1 MHGRTPEPQHTRRE
15 LDRRQRVGVVALE
28 GGGQAH
34 LAALRRLGQAAV
46 AVARPADLAGLAAL
60 ILPGGKSPALA
71 ASMMAAG
78 LWEPARAFGARGKPI
93 WGTCAG
99 MVLLARESGRS
110 QPLLGLMDL
119 RVRRNAFG
127 RPLERFETMLPIPA
141 LGWPPFP
148 AVFRA
153 APAIEAA
160 GAEVEILATLPDG
173 AIVAVRQGR
182 LLATAFHPEQTD
194 DLRLHRY
201 FLALTA
207 GAGDEAST
215 M

>member
-1 MHGRTPEPQHTRRE
+1 M
-15 LDRRQRVGVVALE
+15 RVGVVALE
-28 GGGQAH
+28 GGGRDH
-34 LAALRRLGQAAV
+34 LAALRRLGKAAV
-46 AVARPADLAGLAAL
+46 AVERPTDLGGLAAL
-60 ILPGGKSPALA
+60 ILPGGKSPTLA
-71 ASMMAAG
+71 SAMLAGG
-78 LWEPARAFGARGKPI
+78 LWEPVRAFGASGRPV

-99 MVLLARESGRS
+99 MVLLARESGRR

-127 RPLERFETMLPIPA
+127 QSRERFETALPIPA

-160 GAEVEILATLPDG
+160 GEEVEILAALPAG
-173 AIVAVRQGR
+173 AIVAARQGR
-182 LLATAFHPEQTD
+182 LLATAFHPELTD

-201 FLALTA
+201 FLALADDARRKAIT
-207 GAGDEAST
+207 T
-215 M
+215 